1 MPGPFADRILAHLSH
16 EAYRPSSVDIIESQM
31 QVAPENRDAF
41 EADVRALAEDGRL
54 EIGDDGAI
62 RLPAYGD
69 EASGFI
75 KVNPRGFAFV
85 RSDTPTREGDLYIGR
100 GDTGDAVSGDRVRCR
115 VLRRGAGRVRGRGA
129 AEQARR
135 GVVGRVVEVIERK
148 QTRFAGRLQK
158 RGRNWFVEPDGRA
171 LQQPVLIRDPHVKNA
186 APNDKVVIDMV
197 LFPDEHGLGEA
208 VIVEVLGKAGE
219 PDVET
224 RAVIETYGL
233 RTEFP
238 EAAVNEARAAAGRFE
253 KESAEPLDDRED
265 ITDRFIFTIDPPD
278 ARDFDDAISIAF
290 DPERGEWELGVHI
303 ADVAHFVGSGSELDR
318 EAMERGNSTYLPQQ
332 VLPMLPE
339 VLSNGVCS
347 LQEGVA
353 RFTKSAFIHFDEK
366 GRVIDQRLART
377 VIRSRKRLTYLE
389 AQALIDGNAKEAR
402 RHSRT
407 EPVYDDQLI
416 DALGL
421 ANRLARIIRKR
432 RLREGMLVLNLPEFE
447 LVFDD
452 NGKVTDAVPEDDAF
466 THTLIEMFM
475 VEANEAVA
483 RIFANLELPLL
494 RRIHPEPSFHDVAE
508 LREYAQV
515 IGFALPEEPD
525 RHDIKALLDATRD
538 SPAAR
543 AVHFSLLRTFTKA
556 TYSPALIGHFAL
568 ASDHYAHFT
577 SPIRRYPDLTVHRA
591 IDAFLDHSDNG
602 RNIPG
607 GRARRQFT
615 DLLHGDSRLLDEGQ
629 LVEIGRNCSDTE
641 VNSESAERD
650 LRTFLVMQF
659 MQEQHLGSEFPGV
672 VTHTS
677 GNGNVFVSIDR
688 FLVEGVARAY
698 ESVGSD
704 GREDRWSEHGQARR
718 LVAER
723 SGASIGMGDSVMVK
737 VIRVDPAARQMDLAI
752 VEFLQQVQK
761 IETHRGDGRGRGRHT
776 GPINRKKGGRDA
788 RGKGKG
794 KGKGR
799 KGKGGGGRRSRN
811 R

>member
-1 MPGPFADRILAHLSH
+1 MPGPFAQRILAHLAH
-16 EAYRPSSVDIIESQM
+16 QAYRPSSVEIIESQM
-31 QVAPENRDAF
+31 QVAREQRAAF
-41 EADVRALAEDGRL
+41 EADIEALADDERLEITEDGR
-54 EIGDDGAI
+54 IQ
-62 RLPAYGD
+62 LPSYGD
-69 EASGFI
+69 EATGYI

-85 RSDTPTREGDLYIGR
+85 RPDDPTREGDLYIPR
-100 GDTGDAVSGDRVRCR
+100 GDTSDAVSGDRVRCR
-115 VLRRGAGRVRGRGA
+115 VLRRGMGRSRGRGA

-135 GVVGRVVEVIERK
+135 GVVGRVVDIIERK

-158 RGRNWFVEPDGRA
+158 RGRNWFVQPDGRA
-171 LQQPVLIRDPHVKNA
+171 LQQPVLIRDPHAKNA
-186 APNDKVVIDMV
+186 KPDDKVVIDMV
-197 LFPDEHGLGEA
+197 LFPDEHGIGEA
-208 VIVEVLGKAGE
+208 VIVEVLGSAGE

-233 RTEFP
+233 RTDFP
-238 EAAVNEARAAAGRFE
+238 EATVNEARSSANRFDR
-253 KESAEPLDDRED
+253 ESEEDTTDRED
-265 ITDRFIFTIDPPD
+265 LTDRFIFTIDPPD
-278 ARDFDDAISIAF
+278 ARDFDDAISIAY

-303 ADVAHFVGSGSELDR
+303 ADVAHFVTQDGELDR
-318 EAMERGNSTYLPQQ
+318 EASERGNSTYLPQQ

-347 LQEGVA
+347 LQEGVT
-353 RFTKSAFIHFDEK
+353 RFTKSAFMHFDDK

-389 AQALIDGNAKEAR
+389 AQSLIDGNSKEAR
-402 RHSRT
+402 KHSRT
-407 EPVYDDQLI
+407 EPVYDEELL
-416 DALGL
+416 DALRM
-421 ANRLARIIRKR
+421 ANRLAGIIRKR
-432 RLREGMLVLNLPEFE
+432 RLRDGMLVLNLPEFE

-452 NGKVTDAVPEDDAF
+452 EGRVTDAVPEDDAF

-508 LREYAQV
+508 LREFAQV
-515 IGFALPEEPD
+515 IGYMLPEEPD
-525 RHDIKALLDATRD
+525 RHDIKTLLDMTRD

-568 ASDHYAHFT
+568 ASGHYAHFT

-607 GRARRQFT
+607 GRGRRQFT
-615 DLLHGDSRLLDEGQ
+615 DLLHGDSRVLDEGR
-629 LVEIGRNCSDTE
+629 LVDIGRHCSETE

-659 MQEQHLGSEFPGV
+659 MHEHHLGSEFPGV

-677 GNGNVFVSIDR
+677 ANGNVFVSIDR
-688 FLVEGVARAY
+688 FLVEGVARAS
-698 ESVGSD
+698 EAVGAD
-704 GREDRWSEHGQARR
+704 GREDRWGEHGAARR

-723 SGASIGMGDSVMVK
+723 SGASIGLGDSVVVK
-737 VIRVDPAARQMDLAI
+737 VIRVDPAGRQMELAI
-752 VEFLQQVQK
+752 VEFIQQVPK
-761 IETHRGDGRGRGRHT
+761 IETQRGDGRGRGRHT
-776 GPINRKKGGRDA
+776 GPINRKKGGREG
-788 RGKGKG
+788 RGKGK
-794 KGKGR
+794 
-799 KGKGGGGRRSRN
+799 KGKGGGRRGRN